1 MASHRSRG
9 SGSSSSRTHSVIYRP
24 PNFISRGISNIAA
37 GLNTHKLWI
46 DFILFGFASTVLL
59 VDTANRLAQMP
70 FYLTGV
76 AREAEKLT
84 VPLIQSI
91 QFTRG
96 KNHMPGVLKV
106 EIQSEQRMQI
116 YGASVKIDARFSGLR
131 YLMYHWKALSFIA
144 FSSAFWI
151 TSMLFAGATWIY
163 LASGGLANEA
173 EGLSDATSTKK
184 EDEGDDET
192 VKREQQPGMRGVYY
206 TGGMAPYAQYDS
218 YIKPEPIVEGEL
230 PTSGLMRIPEYR
242 GESQSPQTVKQEE
255 ISEDEGGV
263 DVKKEEIL
271 DDEEK
276 AKKESEEEIVDD
288 AKKEEAKILES
299 TIIAP
304 LSPVSGYKVGATT
317 QSQLEGHQSPGE
329 EISKTVQRRKSRP
342 LSPDSGEEDDE
353 YDHL

>member
-1 MASHRSRG
+1 M
-9 SGSSSSRTHSVIYRP
+9 
-24 PNFISRGISNIAA
+24 
-37 GLNTHKLWI
+37 LI
-46 DFILFGFASTVLL
+46 DRA
-59 VDTANRLAQMP
+59 
-70 FYLTGV
+70 YC
-76 AREAEKLT
+76 
-84 VPLIQSI
+84 
-91 QFTRG
+91 
-96 KNHMPGVLKV
+96 
-106 EIQSEQRMQI
+106 
-116 YGASVKIDARFSGLR
+116 R

-271 DDEEK
+271 DDEESNK
-276 AKKESEEEIVDD
+276 GEEEEEKEEEPSESDHDTSTATPEKNTHRTEEGETSDEEAKKESEEEIVDD

-304 LSPVSGYKVGATT
+304 LSPVSGHKVGATT